1 MSTSNGFTEI
11 NGIFDSVTDL
21 QKYSGKSISTVA
33 VNNGTVLDWYQVSTI
48 DNGSAVA
55 LDSGLF
61 ANPVAPSVAGF
72 GTAAYAD
79 LTTSS
84 TDATANRVT
93 KVGDFGLGG
102 EVIACPN
109 TDLNDVVVTGFYDIS
124 GATLNKPP
132 ALSPTNAVCMTI
144 VRTSDNMVQ
153 MVYNRRSHQIFQRY
167 KNNTW
172 SSWTEVL
179 TDSNFGKAEIDALN
193 IDADTVDGLNSTQF
207 LRSDVAGTINGEL
220 TIGGSSVSGGEG
232 GQIAFTK
239 APLSTHTNDP
249 VFDSN
254 GDVLRYISSAG
265 GIIRSLTLPAETGT
279 VLHTGSLA
287 FLQNQSGGTLGSTAT
302 VAGSSLFPT
311 QVGTWRNV
319 SGGDILNNGWGL
331 WGIV

>member
-72 GTAAYAD
+72 GTAAYED
-79 LTTSS
+79 ITTSS
-84 TDATANRVT
+84 SDATADRVT
-93 KVGDFGLGG
+93 TVGDFGLGG
-102 EVIACPN
+102 EVIPCPN
-109 TDLNDVVVTGFYDIS
+109 TDLNDVVVTGFYDVS
-124 GATLNKPP
+124 GATLNAPP

-179 TDSNFGKAEIDALN
+179 TTETLN
-193 IDADTVDGLNSTQF
+193 GDITITGSFLADDPATTTDWNTNWKTGFYNGNSAANAPETGWCWGLKSGHINNSAVTRYGMD
-207 LRSDVAGTINGEL
+207 LVVSLTSAIPYIRN
-220 TIGGSSVSGGEG
+220 TIG
-232 GQIAFTK
+232 
-239 APLSTHTNDP
+239 
-249 VFDSN
+249 N
-254 GDVLRYISSAG
+254 G
-265 GIIRSLTLPAETGT
+265 TGT
-279 VLHTGSLA
+279 WQQIHTTGSLA

-302 VAGSSLFPT
+302 VAGSSLLPT
-311 QVGTWRNV
+311 QAGTWRNV
-319 SGGDILNNGWGL
+319 SGGNILNNGWGL